1 MPRKKERPPKRKMT
15 RAEWE
20 KYAEEQY
27 YFYRH
32 KLKMEG
38 EDIEITPESEWV
50 EIIDDADTLKDLID

>member
-1 MPRKKERPPKRKMT
+1 MSRKKELPPKRKMT

-50 EIIDDADTLKDLID
+50 EIIDDPTELKQKLD